1 MNVVEVPV
9 TREKARELMKAYRN
23 HRSAQTPEDRAIER
37 AYREI
42 ASGRVLIRALESIKA
57 AGLDEQGM
65 PKLAITRADHRR
77 VRCSIS
83 AHSDAKFYPLRFRKS
98 RSRWGA
104 DTWETTQHQVIEIP
118 SLRAERSASGEAVVP
133 LIPVHLRPQTALDNY
148 HILWEADWHA
158 VPVDPMLLRRLGGD
172 LWIVVCA
179 WDLTEV
185 ERAVMA
191 SRVAGMVAQ

>member
-1 MNVVEVPV
+1 MDVVEVPV
-9 TREKARELMKAYRN
+9 TRQQARELMHAYRA

-42 ASGRVLIRALESIKA
+42 ARGRVLIRALESIKD
-57 AGLDEQGM
+57 AGLDDQGR
-65 PKLAITRADHRR
+65 PKLAIVRADFRR
-77 VRCSIS
+77 VRMSIGPTR
-83 AHSDAKFYPLRFRKS
+83 DAAFTPMEWRKP
-98 RSRWGA
+98 RSRYSSAGWV
-104 DTWETTQHQVIEIP
+104 ETKHQP
-118 SLRAERSASGEAVVP
+118 LTAPGLRTAAGYINGEAVVP
-133 LIPVHLRPQTALDNY
+133 LIPVHLRPQTSLEAY

-172 LWIVVCA
+172 LWIVVAA

-191 SRVAGMVAQ
+191 SRVAG

>member
-1 MNVVEVPV
+1 MTMDVVEVPV
-9 TREKARELMKAYRN
+9 TRAKARELMHAYRA

-42 ASGRVLIRALESIKA
+42 ASGRVLIRALDSIKA
-57 AGLDEQGM
+57 AGLDAKGL
-65 PKLAITRADHRR
+65 PKLAIVRADHQR
-77 VRCSIS
+77 VYASVS
-83 AHSDAKFYPLRFRKS
+83 QHSDTSFQPMALNKRRPRFAE
-98 RSRWGA
+98 SRW
-104 DTWETTQHQVIEIP
+104 ERTQHHAITVP
-118 SLRAERSASGEAVVP
+118 GLRGSQHAQGQAIVP
-133 LIPVHLRPQTALDNY
+133 LIPVHLRPQTALENY

-172 LWIVVCA
+172 LWIVVAA

-191 SRVAGMVAQ
+191 SRVAG

>member
-1 MNVVEVPV
+1 MSMDVVEVPV
-9 TREKARELMKAYRN
+9 TREKARELMKAYRD

-42 ASGRVLIRALESIKA
+42 ASGRVLIRALESIKT
-57 AGLDEQGM
+57 AGLDELGR
-65 PKLAITRADHRR
+65 PKLAIVRADHKR
-77 VRCSIS
+77 VRMSIS
-83 AHSDAKFYPLRFRKS
+83 PSSGASFQPMTFTPGRGRWSSARWATTAHHPLTVP
-98 RSRWGA
+98 
-104 DTWETTQHQVIEIP
+104 D
-118 SLRAERSASGEAVVP
+118 LRSAQYVNAEAVVP

-172 LWIVVCA
+172 LWIVVAA

-191 SRVAGMVAQ
+191 SRVAG